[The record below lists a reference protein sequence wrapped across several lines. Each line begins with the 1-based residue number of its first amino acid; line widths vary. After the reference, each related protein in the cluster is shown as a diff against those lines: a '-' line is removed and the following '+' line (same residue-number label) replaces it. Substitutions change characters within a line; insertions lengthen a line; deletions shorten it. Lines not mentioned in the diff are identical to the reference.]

1 MIPLNFG
8 LLCACSCLV
17 QPAEA
22 ANLKRKNRAIHRDKD
37 GGARLRGCGDIAA
50 RKTPF
55 FRNFREIHHH
65 PSFDKHFL
73 RHFYA
78 VFRDETSKLDRK
90 EVTECENEIFK
101 KSILWPN
108 FAMPSP
114 LNLHAQ
120 CGPPVFSLHRNKTA
134 AAAIEP
140 ACFMSAAKHRI
151 QHVHVQSDKTST
163 KKNYPHSNDD
173 DKTD

>member
-37 GGARLRGCGDIAA
+37 GGARLRGCGGIAA

-55 FRNFREIHHH
+55 FRNFREIHRH
-65 PSFDKHFL
+65 PSFDKKFL

-90 EVTECENEIFK
+90 GVTECENEIFK
-101 KSILWPN
+101 KSIFWPN
-108 FAMPSP
+108 FAMPKPRPP
-114 LNLHAQ
+114 LSVLL
-120 CGPPVFSLHRNKTA
+120 VW
-134 AAAIEP
+134 
-140 ACFMSAAKHRI
+140 SAVLASAVLLREI
-151 QHVHVQSDKTST
+151 
-163 KKNYPHSNDD
+163 
-173 DKTD
+173 